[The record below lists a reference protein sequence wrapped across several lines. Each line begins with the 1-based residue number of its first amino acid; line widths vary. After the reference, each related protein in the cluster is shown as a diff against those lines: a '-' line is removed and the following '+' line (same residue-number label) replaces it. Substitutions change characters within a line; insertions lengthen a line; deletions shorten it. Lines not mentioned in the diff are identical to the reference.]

1 MIFHVTKNDIKLA
14 SNSVRWS
21 QTECVIGRTI
31 GRKIPTARVGVGEA
45 WCTDKCDTTRVVL
58 PKRVVAFIRRYVHE
72 GKPRPFSF
80 TLTPK
85 QVALLRGK
93 V

>member
-31 GRKIPTARVGVGEA
+31 GRKIPTASRRSGAQDGHY
-45 WCTDKCDTTRVVL
+45 DNTRVL
-58 PKRVVAFIRRYVHE
+58 PEAE
-72 GKPRPFSF
+72 
-80 TLTPK
+80 L
-85 QVALLRGK
+85 
-93 V
+93 